1 MAHDPD
7 SEAHAIRAI
16 SQTANR
22 LARRMGAAYELNER
36 WRERLSEGVV
46 NIPSHQ
52 NTEQLPIKI
61 GNGRREGG
69 QS

>member
-22 LARRMGAAYELNER
+22 LARRMGVEYELNER
-36 WRERLSEGVV
+36 WRERLSEGGVD
-46 NIPSHQ
+46 IRSHQ
-52 NTEQLPIKI
+52 STEQLPIKL
-61 GNGRREGG
+61 GNARREGG